1 MEDICEL
8 PAEEFNKL
16 SLANVFV
23 MLYYFIQD
31 DIMDAAKGEHTS
43 KLPLANLFHI
53 QFLSIYRE
61 LFPSSSP
68 FWSYYETYIL
78 EWSKSVTN
86 ELQSDYFHNDKMQ
99 IAKKASPVKNAS
111 TGALLLANQAQ
122 LIPAVTAAVEQTL
135 VTLQMLDDWADWE
148 EDLEEGSYNCL
159 LASIRKQLQLST
171 ADELTPE
178 MVKQQLYVH
187 DFFAAYAGT
196 ADSHHEHLLS
206 LSVGM
211 EQLVAFHDSLV
222 QNIHRVA
229 NEIKERRAA
238 LVSGGFYY
246 FLSNSDRF

>member
-8 PAEEFNKL
+8 TAEEFNKL

-31 DIMDAAKGEHTS
+31 DIMDAAKGEHAS
-43 KLPLANLFHI
+43 KLPLANLFHV

-61 LFPSSSP
+61 LFPSNSP
-68 FWSYYETYIL
+68 FWSYYETYII

-111 TGALLLANQAQ
+111 TGALLLANQAH
-122 LIPAVTAAVEQTL
+122 LLPAVTAAVEQTL

-148 EDLEEGSYNCL
+148 EDLVEGSYNCL
-159 LASIRKQLQLST
+159 LASIRQHLNLT
-171 ADELTPE
+171 TTDELTPE

-187 DFFAAYAGT
+187 DYLAVYAKI

-206 LSVGM
+206 LSVRM
-211 EQLVAFHDSLV
+211 EQ
-222 QNIHRVA
+222 I
-229 NEIKERRAA
+229 
-238 LVSGGFYY
+238 VSFP
-246 FLSNSDRF
+246 